1 MYLTSKNNEGKLLHY
16 YLVDGSGDKNLPVTE
31 IIKHATLGQ
40 SEEGNLI
47 LTFEVDYPELPFKG
61 LVNFN
66 LHNDKSQYK
75 NLFLYRTNTIV
86 LSPNEFMI
94 VADFVWTT
102 EDDTENFEIIGRF
115 SGKVPG
121 GLDYK
126 ICPTS
131 K

>member
-1 MYLTSKNNEGKLLHY
+1 M
-16 YLVDGSGDKNLPVTE
+16 
-31 IIKHATLGQ
+31 
-40 SEEGNLI
+40 
-47 LTFEVDYPELPFKG
+47 DYPELPFKG

-66 LHNDKSQYK
+66 LDNSRSQYT

-102 EDDTENFEIIGRF
+102 ENNTENFEIIGRF